1 MSRAF
6 HASAVVLLC
15 AAGLT
20 WAQNAQAPV
29 RPGFSVDSTL
39 LELAQFLPQDR
50 GGGGSGQSGAQAG
63 QRGQPG
69 GQQGRSGAPAPA
81 VPRDPALFFTAEQ
94 VERLLPS
101 LEALREQ
108 PYPTPSAGKKLA
120 AEIEALLTGAQ
131 KAVRDKLREERQK
144 LLANLPA
151 DVRQR
156 MQERQQGGQQRD
168 PLQRRL
174 RLIDNFIRMLEERKK
189 ELARG

>member
-50 GGGGSGQSGAQAG
+50 GGGGGGQPGAQAG

-69 GQQGRSGAPAPA
+69 GQQGRPGAM
-81 VPRDPALFFTAEQ
+81 PRDPALFFTTDQ

-101 LEALREQ
+101 LAALREQ

-131 KAVRDKLREERQK
+131 KASRDKLRGERQK
-144 LLANLPA
+144 LLASLPA
-151 DVRQR
+151 EARQR

-174 RLIDNFIRMLEERKK
+174 RLIDNFIRMLE
-189 ELARG
+189 